1 MKFFFLLPVVIII
14 MFSFAAKAQ
23 VFSITI
29 DAQKDAFYGTLTGPA
44 DGYVFIPARAYCR
57 DLGTGPWGDKD
68 CSAKVWFSYDTN
80 YIYCYA
86 EVKDDTVRATS
97 ANRFENDCLELK
109 FDPDPD
115 AGAGTGTANSR
126 LTAKGKDNAEDTNG
140 VDNLNVSGNLKDD
153 AGNMW
158 VVTENDYARRLTSD
172 GYALEFRIPFTY
184 INVPTDT
191 RFMIPR
197 EVNSIFGMA
206 INIGDN
212 DALVRDNVIQ
222 WSTGMSNGVHTDA
235 TQLGSVTFL
244 ANHKLK
250 LEAKSPRNTTINDSA
265 SVWYTP
271 LSTGVH
277 ADPVLIKSFY
287 LSSNYPNPFNPS
299 TTIKF
304 SIPHEAHVSLAIYNT
319 IGKKVAQLISKEMS
333 AGVYSTEWNASGFA
347 NGVYF
352 YRLQAGLF
360 SDTKKLVLL
369 K

>member
-1 MKFFFLLPVVIII
+1 MKKNFLFPVVIII
-14 MFSFAAKAQ
+14 MFSFVANAQ

-29 DAQKDAFYGTLTGPA
+29 DAQKDAFYETLTGPA
-44 DGYVFIPARAYCR
+44 DGYVYIPARAYCR
-57 DLGTGPWGDKD
+57 DLGTGPTDDKD

-86 EVKDDTVRATS
+86 EVKDDIVRAT
-97 ANRFENDCLELK
+97 NPTRYLNDCLELK
-109 FDPDPD
+109 FDPDPNN
-115 AGAGTGTANSR
+115 GTGTGTANSR

-140 VDNLNVSGNLKDD
+140 VDDLNVSGNLKDA
-153 AGNMW
+153 AGNTW
-158 VVTENDYARRLTSD
+158 VVTANDYARRLTSD
-172 GYALEFRIPFTY
+172 GYALEFRIPFAY
-184 INVPTDT
+184 INVPTDN

-197 EVNSIFGMA
+197 EVNSVFGMA

-212 DALVRDNVIQ
+212 DSDARDNVIQ
-222 WSTGMSNGVHTDA
+222 WSTGMSNNVHIDA

-244 ANHKLK
+244 AGNKLK

-265 SVWYTP
+265 TVWYTP
-271 LSTGVH
+271 LLTGVH
-277 ADPVLIKSFY
+277 IDPVLIKSFY

-319 IGKKVAQLISKEMS
+319 IGEKVTQLILKEMS

-347 NGVYF
+347 SGVYF
-352 YRLQAGLF
+352 YRLQAGLNT
-360 SDTKKLVLL
+360 STKKLILI